1 MSFFVFY
8 KNLGEISSDSNLPF
22 AMRFRSRCRLS
33 YRIITKMKYVDPIQ
47 DAIITENVLA
57 IVGVSMPIFTSL
69 AVYWTGLAWVDL
81 VGEMSNGCVQIYL
94 GYLICKENVEI
105 LSGRSIAI
113 KDKQQIIGILK
124 DREEVAEIADVKTEY
139 IGTGS
144 MKISAAVKYDAREV
158 AKNIV
163 ETLEPDICRISINA
177 KQQQE
182 IRNLLV
188 KSTDLL
194 LTHTT
199 EIIKNMEEDVQ
210 KAFPN
215 ATEIDLEM
223 AKSNI

>member
-1 MSFFVFY
+1 
-8 KNLGEISSDSNLPF
+8 
-22 AMRFRSRCRLS
+22 
-33 YRIITKMKYVDPIQ
+33 MKKKSVDPIQ

-57 IVGVSMPIFTSL
+57 LMGVSMPIFTSL
-69 AVYWTGLAWVDL
+69 MVYGSGLGWIDL
-81 VGEMSNGCVQIYL
+81 IGEMSNGCIQLYL

-105 LSGRSIAI
+105 LSGRSISST
-113 KDKQQIIGILK
+113 DKQRIINILK

-144 MKISAAVKYDAREV
+144 MKISAAVKYDSREV
-158 AKNIV
+158 AKNII
-163 ETLEPDICRISINA
+163 EILEPDICKISHDSK
-177 KQQQE
+177 KQQD

-210 KAFPN
+210 LAFPN

-223 AKSNI
+223 AKSNIKNEYRGMVSLTTSESDDERPSLKKRDKK